1 MLIVVQKDNEKPRH
15 LPERLCLQFFRA
27 FRAELWRAGICRD
40 PKAGDCVL
48 GVRIVSLTV

>member
-1 MLIVVQKDNEKPRH
+1 MLIVVQKDSEAPRH
-15 LPERLCLQFFRA
+15 VPAMLCLQFFRA